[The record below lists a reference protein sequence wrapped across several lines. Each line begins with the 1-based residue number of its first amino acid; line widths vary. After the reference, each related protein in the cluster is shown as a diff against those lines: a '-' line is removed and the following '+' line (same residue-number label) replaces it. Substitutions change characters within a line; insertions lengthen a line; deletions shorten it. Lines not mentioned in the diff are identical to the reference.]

1 MKRNVITRTNA
12 LFALAVCTG
21 FVFASLMG
29 TGCKNNTDDDD
40 EITKSSEKTLIE
52 FSFEKVNNSGLSAD
66 VKGIINEKKKIVS
79 VEVPAGT
86 DKTNLKAS
94 FKINDKAQL
103 FVGSIIQQS
112 GVTENNFSDIINGV
126 AYTVKAENGSRQN
139 YTVEVY
145 GKNTTEIGLPAFG
158 FKKAHN
164 PTLPADVD
172 NQTQGDPAR
181 TVFIGSIKGMGRVII
196 MKLPIGTPEV
206 SLATLKPY
214 FTASAGVDLYVGS
227 TKLESGVTPVDFSDL
242 QNGVKIKAV
251 ANDGGSALYNAV
263 VEIDLPNANQTDVQK
278 YFGSY
283 YGTVP
288 GLGEVIIVLEWNKVT
303 LYSKSMSMDYV
314 NVEWEKKADNTYTC
328 TTYRKNKP
336 QIKNL
341 FGKGGYDFIEKGGKI
356 TVKTN
361 IMATDTTAVKGDD
374 FVWTAESGYKPVTQ
388 NI

>member
-1 MKRNVITRTNA
+1 MKRNVIKRTNA
-12 LFALAVCTG
+12 LFALAVCTAL
-21 FVFASLMG
+21 VFASLMG
-29 TGCKNNTDDDD
+29 SCKNSSGGDD
-40 EITKSSEKTLIE
+40 EIVKSTEKTLIE
-52 FSFEKVNNSGLSAD
+52 FSFEKAHNTSLSAD
-66 VKGIINEKKKIVS
+66 VKGIINKKTKTVS

-86 DKTNLKAS
+86 DKTKLKAS
-94 FKINDKAQL
+94 FKISGKAQL
-103 FVGSIIQQS
+103 FIGSIEQQS
-112 GVTENNFSDIINGV
+112 GVTENNFSDIINGTV
-126 AYTVKAENGSRQN
+126 YTVKAEDGSQQN

-145 GKNTTEIGLPAFG
+145 GKNATEITLPKFG

-164 PTLPADVD
+164 STLPADVD
-172 NQTQGDPAR
+172 NQTQGDPAQ
-181 TVFIGSIKGMGRVII
+181 TVFIGSIPGIGRVII
-196 MKLPIGTPEV
+196 MKLPIGTPEA

-227 TKLESGVTPVDFSDL
+227 TKLVSGVTPVDFSDL

-288 GLGEVIIVLEWNKVT
+288 RLGEVIIVLEWNKVT

-328 TTYRKNKP
+328 TTYKKNKP

-341 FGKGGYDFIEKGGKI
+341 FGKGGYDFVEKGGKI

-374 FVWTAESGYKPVTQ
+374 FVWTAESGYKKVEYH
-388 NI
+388 I

>member
-1 MKRNVITRTNA
+1 MKRNVIKRTNA
-12 LFALAVCTG
+12 LFALAVCTAL
-21 FVFASLMG
+21 VFASLMG
-29 TGCKNNTDDDD
+29 SCKNSSGGDD
-40 EITKSSEKTLIE
+40 EIVKSTEKTLIE
-52 FSFEKVNNSGLSAD
+52 FSFEKANNSGLSAD
-66 VKGIINEKKKIVS
+66 VKGIINEKKKSVS
-79 VEVPAGT
+79 VEVPHGT
-86 DKTNLKAS
+86 DKTKLKAS
-94 FKINDKAQL
+94 FKISDKARL
-103 FVGSIIQQS
+103 LVGSTVQQS
-112 GVTENNFSDIINGV
+112 GITENNFSNTATGV
-126 AYTVKAENGSRQN
+126 ICTVKAEDGTEQN
-139 YTVEVY
+139 YTVKVY
-145 GKNTTEIGLPAFG
+145 IEIKLPAFG

-172 NQTQGDPAR
+172 NQTQGDPAQ
-181 TVFIGSIKGMGRVII
+181 TVFIGSLGGQRVIV
-196 MKLPIGTPEV
+196 MKLPVGTPEA

-242 QNGVKIKAV
+242 QMGVNIKAT
-251 ANDGGSALYNAV
+251 AADGESVTYNAV

-288 GLGEVIIVLEWNKVT
+288 RLGEVIIVLEWNKVT

-314 NVEWEKKADNTYTC
+314 NVEWEKKTDNTYTC
-328 TTYRKNKP
+328 TTYKMNQP

-374 FVWTAESGYKPVTQ
+374 FVWTAESGYKKVEYH
-388 NI
+388 I

>member
-1 MKRNVITRTNA
+1 MKRNVIKRTNA
-12 LFALAVCTG
+12 LFALAVCTAL
-21 FVFASLMG
+21 VFASLMG
-29 TGCKNNTDDDD
+29 SCKNSSGGDD
-40 EITKSSEKTLIE
+40 EIVKSTKKTLIE
-52 FSFEKVNNSGLSAD
+52 FSFEKANNSGLSAD

-79 VEVPAGT
+79 VEVPHGT
-86 DKTNLKAS
+86 DKTKLKAS
-94 FKINDKAQL
+94 FKISDKAQL
-103 FVGSIIQQS
+103 SIGSTVQQS

-126 AYTVKAENGSRQN
+126 AYTVKAEDGSQQN

-145 GKNTTEIGLPAFG
+145 GKNTTEITLPAFG

-164 PTLPADVD
+164 STLPADVD

-181 TVFIGSIKGMGRVII
+181 TVFIGSIPGIGRVII
-196 MKLPIGTPEV
+196 MKLPIGTPEA

-227 TKLESGVTPVDFSDL
+227 TKLVSGVTPVDFSDL

-288 GLGEVIIVLEWNKVT
+288 RLGEVIIVLEWNKVT

-328 TTYRKNKP
+328 TTYKKNKP

-341 FGKGGYDFIEKGGKI
+341 FGKGGYDFVEKGGKI

>member
-1 MKRNVITRTNA
+1 MKRNVIKRTIA

-29 TGCKNNTDDDD
+29 SCKNSSGGDD
-40 EITKSSEKTLIE
+40 EIVKSTEKTLIE
-52 FSFEKVNNSGLSAD
+52 FSFEKANNTSLSAD

-86 DKTNLKAS
+86 DKTKLKAS
-94 FKINDKAQL
+94 FKISGKAQL
-103 FVGSIIQQS
+103 FIGSIEQQS
-112 GVTENNFSDIINGV
+112 GVTENNFSDIINGTV
-126 AYTVKAENGSRQN
+126 YTVKAEDGSQQN

-145 GKNTTEIGLPAFG
+145 GKNATEITLPKFG

-164 PTLPADVD
+164 STLPADVD
-172 NQTQGDPAR
+172 NQTQGDPAQ
-181 TVFIGSIKGMGRVII
+181 TVFIGSIPGIGRVII
-196 MKLPIGTPEV
+196 MKLPIGTPEA

-227 TKLESGVTPVDFSDL
+227 TKLVSGVTPVDFSDL

-288 GLGEVIIVLEWNKVT
+288 RLGEVIIVLEWNKVT

-328 TTYRKNKP
+328 TTYKKNKP

-341 FGKGGYDFIEKGGKI
+341 FGKGGYDFVEKGGKI

-374 FVWTAESGYKPVTQ
+374 FVWTAESGYKKVEYH
-388 NI
+388 I

>member
-1 MKRNVITRTNA
+1 MKRVIKRTNA

-21 FVFASLMG
+21 FVFASL
-29 TGCKNNTDDDD
+29 TASCKNNSGGDD
-40 EITKSSEKTLIE
+40 EIVKSSEKTLIE
-52 FSFEKVNNSGLSAD
+52 FSFEKANNTSLSAD
-66 VKGIINEKKKIVS
+66 VKGIINEKTKTVS
-79 VEVPAGT
+79 VEVPHGT

-94 FKINDKAQL
+94 FKISGKAKL
-103 FVGSIIQQS
+103 FVGSTVQQS
-112 GVTENNFSDIINGV
+112 GVTENNFSDVINGTV
-126 AYTVKAENGSRQN
+126 YTVKAEDGSQQN

-145 GKNTTEIGLPAFG
+145 GKNTTEIKLPAFG

-172 NQTQGDPAR
+172 NQTQGDPAQ
-181 TVFIGSIKGMGRVII
+181 TVFIGSIQNIGRVII
-196 MKLPIGTPEV
+196 MKLPVGTPEA

-214 FTASAGVDLYVGS
+214 FTASAGVDLYVGN
-227 TKLESGVTPVDFSDL
+227 TKLVSGVTPVDFSDL
-242 QNGVKIKAV
+242 SNGVKIKAV
-251 ANDGGSALYNAV
+251 ADDGGSALYNAV

-288 GLGEVIIVLEWNKVT
+288 RLGEVIIVLEWNKVT
-303 LYSKSMSMDYV
+303 LYSKAMSMDYV

-328 TTYRKNKP
+328 TTYKKNQP

-341 FGKGGYDFIEKGGKI
+341 FGKGGYDFIEEGGKI

-361 IMATDTTAVKGDD
+361 IMATDTTAVKGED
-374 FVWTAESGYKPVTQ
+374 FVWTAESGYKKVT
-388 NI
+388 IHI